1 MSHDPE
7 EREAYGSLVEMF
19 PQLSATAEPIPLEPV
34 HVRALAFED
43 GDELTVG
50 FIVWK
55 DPGGVRA
62 LRREL
67 GVRIEAALLSV
78 LSRSADELTRD
89 GERRPSRILLLTF
102 DAIDGDVASALAPFG
117 LRQVDYDPVAF
128 AQTMALVRGEAQRCG
143 ATSPDAPVA
152 IYSVP
157 VALPDEPRGTN
168 VQTLEAVLR
177 EGLAGIVWG
186 EKPGAHFL
194 ALSASLGAIDEAP
207 LSPES
212 SALDRIETI
221 VGQLVPGRI
230 RWIPPLVFQAVC
242 DAIGVIAT
250 KEHSRK
256 IDWAP
261 CDPDDDGLAPPP
273 LLRAR
278 LPDGMVHIPIGEH
291 VLRWSMMPLAE
302 GEVPPPLSDWL
313 LDQFGDR

>member
-19 PQLSATAEPIPLEPV
+19 PQLAATSEPIPLAPV
-34 HVRALAFED
+34 HVRALAFEE

-67 GVRIEAALLSV
+67 GERIEAALLSV
-78 LSRSADELTRD
+78 LSRSADELNRD
-89 GERRPSRILLLTF
+89 GERRPSRIVLMTF
-102 DAIDGDVASALAPFG
+102 DAIDGDVGAALAPFG
-117 LRQVDYDPVAF
+117 LREVPYEPSAF

-143 ATSPDAPVA
+143 AAPPDVPVA
-152 IYSVP
+152 IYAVS

-168 VQTLEAVLR
+168 LQTLEAVLR

-186 EKPGAHFL
+186 EKPGSHFL

-207 LSPES
+207 LTPETS
-212 SALDRIETI
+212 SLDRIESI

-242 DAIGVIAT
+242 DAVGVIAT
-250 KEHSRK
+250 KELGRK

-261 CDPDDDGLAPPP
+261 CEAEDDGLTPPP

-291 VLRWSMMPLAE
+291 ILRWSMMPLAE
-302 GEVPPPLSDWL
+302 GELPPPLSDWL
-313 LDQFGDR
+313 VDQFGDR